1 MDRSKEIVWGIVWG
15 VTAGLVL
22 TMLLFSIGKTAEPE
36 SDGGIVEISISG
48 DSVTIILDKDG
59 LLRTVTVGRD
69 EFIKTDSG
77 IVVEDE
83 IIIEDGKIYI
93 DGVELTEEE
102 LERLSVDKEEERY
115 GIELRYDGRRDRI
128 IRRKRLATVYTD
140 TEDDVVKFGDVV
152 VEADIRVIGDVVSIG
167 GDVTVYGKVRGDVV
181 SVFGDVFL
189 QGNAYVEGDVAAPF
203 GTVFQDE
210 DAVVE
215 GDKMTVSEF
224 KSKKHKAGFGIG
236 ARFNRVEGF
245 TLGPSLRYESKYS
258 EYPTLEMEALYAF
271 TLKRWEYDLQIEH
284 KLGNV
289 WGPSFFGRMYRVAET
304 SDRWLMPWRAE
315 NSFAGVFLKEDF
327 YDFYWMRGFS
337 GGVGIWYG
345 DNVTFGA
352 HYTGAKIETLEKTAE
367 KAIFGGKKKFR
378 ENWSTILPD
387 SAAILGMEGDLS
399 EFGLGATY
407 DSRDDRSK
415 PNSGIF
421 TNLYYAQTVDSD
433 SGDFD
438 YQMVSAEFKVYY
450 PLTSDQTFFFR
461 FRGGYS
467 DDDLPLFRRFFL
479 GGIGSLRGYEYKEFE
494 GNRYMLFNV
503 DYIWRFFD
511 SNFGAGVFFD
521 GGKAAFTGS
530 DFESGEFKTDA
541 GIAILIGDFLRLNL
555 AQRLDD
561 IDQSPVLSARAQVL
575 F

>member
-1 MDRSKEIVWGIVWG
+1 MNKSKEIVWGIFWG

-22 TMLLFSIGKTAEPE
+22 SMLLFSIGKTAEPE
-36 SDGGIVEISISG
+36 NEGGIVDISISA

-59 LLRTVTVGRD
+59 LLKTVTIGRD
-69 EFIKTDSG
+69 EFAKTDSG

-93 DGVELTEEE
+93 DGIELTEEE
-102 LERLSVDKEEERY
+102 LERLSVDKEEEKSGLEIRY
-115 GIELRYDGRRDRI
+115 GDREDRM

-140 TEDDVVKFGDVV
+140 TDDDVVKFGDIVI
-152 VEADIRVIGDVVSIG
+152 EDNLRVSGDVVSIG
-167 GDVTVYGKVRGDVV
+167 GDITVFGRVRGDVV

-189 QGNAYVEGDVAAPF
+189 EGDAYVEGDVAAPF
-203 GTVFQDE
+203 GTIFQDD

-215 GDKMTVSEF
+215 GDKATVSEF
-224 KSKKHKAGFGIG
+224 KSKKHKGSFGVS

-245 TLGPSLRYESKYS
+245 TLGPNLRYESKYR
-258 EYPTLEMEALYAF
+258 EYPTLELEAVYAF
-271 TLKRWEYDLQIEH
+271 TLKRWEYDLRIEQ
-284 KLGNV
+284 KLGNR
-289 WGPSFFGRMYRVAET
+289 WGPSFFGRMCRVAET
-304 SDRWLMPWRAE
+304 SDRWLMPWETE
-315 NSFAGVFLKEDF
+315 NSIAGIIFKEDF

-337 GGVGIWYG
+337 GGIGMWYG
-345 DNVTFGA
+345 DNVEFGA

-387 SAAILGMEGDLS
+387 SAAILGMESDLG
-399 EFGLGATY
+399 EFGLSATF
-407 DSRDDRSK
+407 DTRDDELE
-415 PNSGIF
+415 PGSGVF
-421 TNLYYAQTVDSD
+421 ASVSYVQTAGSD

-438 YQMVSAEFKVYY
+438 YQKVDAESKAYY
-450 PLTSDQTFFFR
+450 PMTSDQIFFVR

-467 DDDLPLFRRFFL
+467 DDDLPLFRRYFL
-479 GGIGSLRGYEYKEFE
+479 GGIGSLRGYKYKEFE
-494 GNRYMLFNV
+494 GNRYILFNA

-521 GGKAAFTGS
+521 GGKAAFSGS
-530 DFESGEFKTDA
+530 DFESAEFKTDA
-541 GIAILIGDFLRLNL
+541 GIALLIGDFLRLNL

-561 IDQSPVLSARAQVL
+561 IDKSPVFSARAHVL

>member
-1 MDRSKEIVWGIVWG
+1 M
-15 VTAGLVL
+15 
-22 TMLLFSIGKTAEPE
+22 
-36 SDGGIVEISISG
+36 
-48 DSVTIILDKDG
+48 
-59 LLRTVTVGRD
+59 LRTVTIDRD

-83 IIIEDGKIYI
+83 IIIEDGMIYI

-102 LERLSVDKEEERY
+102 LERLSVDKEEEKYGLEIRY
-115 GIELRYDGRRDRI
+115 GDREDRI
-128 IRRKRLATVYTD
+128 IRRKRLVTVYTD

-152 VEADIRVIGDVVSIG
+152 IEDDIRVTGDVVSIG

-189 QGNAYVEGDVAAPF
+189 EGDAYIEGDVAAPF
-203 GTVFQDE
+203 GTIFQD
-210 DAVVE
+210 DYVIVE
-215 GDKMTVSEF
+215 GDKATVSEF
-224 KSKKHKAGFGIG
+224 KSKKHKGSFGVS

-245 TLGPSLRYESKYS
+245 TLGPSLRYESKYG
-258 EYPTLEMEALYAF
+258 EYPTLELEALYAF

-289 WGPSFFGRMYRVAET
+289 WGPSFFGRMYRLAET
-304 SDRWLMPWRAE
+304 SDRWLMPWETE
-315 NSFAGVFLKEDF
+315 NSFAGLFLKEDF

-345 DNVTFGA
+345 DNLEFGA
-352 HYTGAKIETLEKTAE
+352 HYTGAKIETLKKTAE

-399 EFGLGATY
+399 EFGLSATF
-407 DSRDDRSK
+407 DTRDDESE
-415 PNSGIF
+415 PSSGVF
-421 TNLYYAQTVDSD
+421 ASVSHAQTVDSD

-438 YQMVSAEFKVYY
+438 YQKIDAEFKAYY
-450 PLTSDQTFFFR
+450 PMTSDQTFFFR

-467 DDDLPLFRRFFL
+467 DDDLPLFRRYFL

-494 GNRYMLFNV
+494 GNRYILFNT

-521 GGKAAFTGS
+521 GGKAAFSGS
-530 DFESGEFKTDA
+530 DFESAEFKTDA

-561 IDQSPVLSARAQVL
+561 IDKSPVLSARAHVL